1 MLLFFVGIQLK
12 LCLLICKAC
21 ATPSLH
27 EHLITLHEIQIICE
41 TFSNVFC
48 MCNNFPPH
56 FWNVTLKLSNI
67 VHRLGS
73 NILCVW
79 LIDARFASLNCFQGF
94 VCPNHR
100 GSSAQADRT
109 VCFTMYFCTTC
120 YVQSAPHLKFAG
132 LHFFLH
138 YLVICLVWRH
148 WRSGDDHRRENNI
161 FLVTSGTHYRHV
173 FTTQSTGAQH
183 IYLRILFLLT
193 ATICRC
199 FLGYF
204 FFLQQGLTLT
214 YFSMKY
220 IYTLLYMVTK
230 KTFFIHKLLQD
241 NHWVCIKWK
250 KFLLNIS
257 AMIYGAA
264 ILKMSQNC
272 LHLKFPAYL
281 SNPGKCSS
289 FYLKDHVIHF
299 IFCFT

>member
-1 MLLFFVGIQLK
+1 M
-12 LCLLICKAC
+12 
-21 ATPSLH
+21 
-27 EHLITLHEIQIICE
+27 
-41 TFSNVFC
+41 
-48 MCNNFPPH
+48 
-56 FWNVTLKLSNI
+56 TLKLSNI

-73 NILCVW
+73 NILRVW
-79 LIDARFASLNCFQGF
+79 LIDARFASLNRFQCF

-100 GSSAQADRT
+100 GSSAQADRA
-109 VCFTMYFCTTC
+109 VCFTTYFCTTC

-173 FTTQSTGAQH
+173 FTTQSIGAQH

-204 FFLQQGLTLT
+204 FFFFFFFTTGT
-214 YFSMKY
+214 YFNILQY
-220 IYTLLYMVTK
+220 EVHFHTTLHGDK
-230 KTFFIHKLLQD
+230 KNIFHSQTLLQD
-241 NHWVCIKWK
+241 NRWVCTKCK

-257 AMIYGAA
+257 ALIYGAA

-272 LHLKFPAYL
+272 LHFKFPAYL

-289 FYLKDHVIHF
+289 FYFKDHVIHF